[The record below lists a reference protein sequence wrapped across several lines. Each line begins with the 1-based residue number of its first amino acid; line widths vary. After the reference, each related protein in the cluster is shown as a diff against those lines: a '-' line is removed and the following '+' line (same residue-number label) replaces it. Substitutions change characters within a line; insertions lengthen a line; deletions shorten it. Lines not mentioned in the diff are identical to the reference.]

1 VTRDANAARVDNPT
15 AAGDVAE
22 AVRRDPIS
30 PAEVIGVLAL
40 LGAAVLL
47 RSVDLAGFPAELHN
61 DEMSCGLEARCFL
74 GGDPPPLFGT
84 GWYAIPNF
92 SFFLASLSMRIAGD
106 SLLGL
111 RAGSVA
117 LGVLSLLALYLLGR
131 LLFGRSLALWLLAL
145 TVPFHWHVHLSRT
158 GHIYI
163 QATFFTVLTLYFFV
177 LAVRTGRVFLFG
189 LAGLALGLCF
199 QVYDGAKLTPLLL
212 VSWAV
217 ALAIGGQP
225 EARPAFRGLGAVA
238 LVAGAV
244 SVPLL
249 MTYRATPGLFFHRLS
264 RVWVFSAEVAEHV
277 RNVSGTSSP
286 AGVLAQHLWQT
297 AGFWF
302 GGYDTSFQYGYRSGF
317 VEPTL
322 LVPFILGLGLA
333 LRQLRRPGISLFLL
347 WQAETLVAGSVL
359 SVDALFSPHLA
370 GMATAVL
377 FFPALFFDEA
387 WRRLRRTPTPPLRW
401 LGPIGLMVVLVF
413 SWFGNLE
420 SYFLTYREE
429 RPAGFLEEAA
439 GLLVARPGTKA
450 LVNATGAPLDCR
462 HQALR
467 FVSPET
473 RCFETDPRGYDL
485 GRFLAADSAVRPT
498 LLLVSPRDLRVSW
511 LRGTYPSAP
520 HGVVVPA
527 PTARSFIWFRLGG

>member
-1 VTRDANAARVDNPT
+1 
-15 AAGDVAE
+15 
-22 AVRRDPIS
+22 
-30 PAEVIGVLAL
+30 L

-61 DEMSCGLEARCFL
+61 DEMSCGLEARRFL
-74 GGDPPPLFGT
+74 GGEPPPLFGT

-92 SFFLASLSMRIAGD
+92 SFFLASLSMRVAGD

-111 RAGSVA
+111 RAGSVV
-117 LGVLSLLALYLLGR
+117 LGVLSLLGLYLLSR

-163 QATFFTVLTLYFFV
+163 QATFFTVLTLYLFV
-177 LAVRTGRVFLFG
+177 LAVRTGRAFLFG
-189 LAGLALGLCF
+189 LAGLSLGLCF

-217 ALAIGGQP
+217 ALAIAGRS
-225 EARPAFRGLGAVA
+225 EARPALRGLGVVA

-249 MTYRATPGLFFHRLS
+249 MTYRAAPDLFFYRLS
-264 RVWVFSAEVAEHV
+264 RAWVFSAEAAGHV
-277 RNVSGTSSP
+277 RDASGTSSP
-286 AGVLAQHLWQT
+286 AGILAHHLRQT

-302 GGYDTSFQYGYRSGF
+302 GGSDTSLQYGYHGGF
-317 VEPTL
+317 IEPSL

-333 LRQLRRPGISLFLL
+333 LRQLRHPGMSLFLL

-359 SVDALFSPHLA
+359 SVDPLFSPHLA

-387 WRRLRRTPTPPLRW
+387 WRRLRRTPSPLLRRAG
-401 LGPIGLMVVLVF
+401 LIGLMAVLVF
-413 SWFGNLE
+413 SWSGNLA
-420 SYFLTYREE
+420 SYFLIYREE

-439 GLLVARPGTKA
+439 RLLVAKPGTKA
-450 LVNATGAPLDCR
+450 LVNTTGAELGCG
-462 HQALR
+462 HQALQ
-467 FVSPET
+467 FVSGET
-473 RCFETDPRGYDL
+473 RCFDTDPRGYDL
-485 GRFLAADSAVRPT
+485 ERFLAADAAVRPA
-498 LLLVSPRDLRVSW
+498 LLLFSTGDPRVSW
-511 LRGTYPSAP
+511 LRRTHPAAP

-527 PTARSFIWFRLGG
+527 PTARSFIWFSLGGRG